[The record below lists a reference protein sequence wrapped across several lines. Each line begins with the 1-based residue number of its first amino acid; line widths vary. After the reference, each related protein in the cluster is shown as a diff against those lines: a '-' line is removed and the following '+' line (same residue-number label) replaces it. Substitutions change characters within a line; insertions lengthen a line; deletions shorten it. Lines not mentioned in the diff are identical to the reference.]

1 MPAHDVLPKEI
12 LRYGAYVCIGV
23 EEEADVPTFHQV
35 CASLRDV
42 TKNAEWRFV
51 REGPTW
57 HGRRVPGWADLLGS
71 SPS

>member
-1 MPAHDVLPKEI
+1 MPAHDVFPKEI

-23 EEEADVPTFHQV
+23 GEESDQV

-42 TKNAEWRFV
+42 TKNPEWRFV